1 MLKRIQKFVLCISL
15 LTTIPAF
22 SGCIPLLIGAAAGA
36 GGYAWIRGVL
46 VKQYELP
53 VSKVHDAVL
62 GAMKKLSLSVHYDK
76 ADRITAVTRAEF
88 SDGKNVNIDINAVTE
103 HSAQIKIRVGVF
115 GDRMRSELILDAV
128 DKSM

>member
-1 MLKRIQKFVLCISL
+1 M
-15 LTTIPAF
+15 
-22 SGCIPLLIGAAAGA
+22 
-36 GGYAWIRGVL
+36 
-46 VKQYELP
+46 
-53 VSKVHDAVL
+53 
-62 GAMKKLSLSVHYDK
+62 HYDK